1 VNLHNFI
8 LEGAKMNNINLADV
22 TFHVD
27 ENLDAE
33 SRAKLEDDLRAQE
46 GVVSIHSSEK
56 TPHLIVVT
64 YDPGHARSKELLQV
78 VLGENLHAEMIGL

>member
-1 VNLHNFI
+1 
-8 LEGAKMNNINLADV
+8 MTNINLADV

-27 ENLDAE
+27 ENLDADA
-33 SRAKLEDDLRAQE
+33 RARLEDDLRSQE

-64 YDPGHARSKELLQV
+64 YDPSHAKSKELLQV
-78 VLGENLHAEMIGL
+78 VLGEDLHAEMIGL